1 MDNARRLFKPGMI
14 GSLELRQS
22 GRAEQ
27 RLTVPL
33 AALVR
38 NESTGGF
45 AVFIPNT
52 EGNAMRVATRAIT
65 IGKTEG
71 VNVEVISGLSAN
83 ERVVVVGAQT
93 LHNNDVVRELE

>member
-1 MDNARRLFKPGMI
+1 
-14 GSLELRQS
+14 
-22 GRAEQ
+22 
-27 RLTVPL
+27 
-33 AALVR
+33 
-38 NESTGGF
+38 
-45 AVFIPNT
+45 VFIANT